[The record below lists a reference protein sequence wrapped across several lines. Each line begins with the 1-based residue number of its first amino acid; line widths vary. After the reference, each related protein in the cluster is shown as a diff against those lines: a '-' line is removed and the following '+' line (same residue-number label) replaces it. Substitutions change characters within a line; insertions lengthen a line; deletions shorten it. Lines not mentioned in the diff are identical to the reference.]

1 MNKLCTVLLLASG
14 FISSVYAAQNPGY
27 IFNSYGQPVRDTY
40 GKCIHTAYYDANDG
54 LTVCGEGR
62 PTPPPV
68 VAAPPP
74 PAPTVVIETVTLS
87 DADDVLFNFNAASLS
102 SHGTSVLNTFTKK
115 YSAESDVTKITI
127 NGYTDGIGKAD
138 YNLKLSQGRADS
150 VKQYFVSNG
159 MPANKIMATGLGSKD
174 DAKSQTC
181 FSQMG
186 GDKIDQ
192 IYAVQDKLNAKKF
205 KGKKLSKK
213 LAGEKKSLQANL
225 TKLQDEQAKLIACTA
240 PDRRVVFTIEHT
252 QQVEKTIPAAAA
264 ATNASASVSAH

>member
-1 MNKLCTVLLLASG
+1 MNKLCTVILLASG
-14 FISSVYAAQNPGY
+14 FISSAYAAQNPGY
-27 IFNSYGQPVRDTY
+27 IFNSYGDPIRDTY
-40 GKCIHTAYYDANDG
+40 GKCVHTAYYDPNNGIAA
-54 LTVCGEGR
+54 CGEG

-68 VAAPPP
+68 AAAPPPP

-102 SHGTSVLNTFTKK
+102 SHGTSVLSGFTKK

-127 NGYTDGIGKAD
+127 NGYTDGIGKPD
-138 YNLKLSQGRADS
+138 YNMKLSQGRADA
-150 VKQYFVSNG
+150 VKQYFIANG
-159 MPANKIMATGLGSKD
+159 MPASKVTATGLGSKD

-186 GDKIDQ
+186 GDKINQ
-192 IYAVQDKLNAKKF
+192 IYAAQDKLKAKKF

-213 LAGEKKSLQANL
+213 VASEKKSLQANL
-225 TKLQDEQAKLIACTA
+225 SKLQDEQTKLIACTA

-264 ATNASASVSAH
+264 SSNASAPAPQ

>member
-1 MNKLCTVLLLASG
+1 MNKLSMFLLLTSG
-14 FISSVYAAQNPGY
+14 FISSSYAVQNPGY
-27 IFNSYGQPVRDTY
+27 IFNSYGDPVRDSY
-40 GKCIHTAYYDANDG
+40 GNCIHTAYYDPNNGIKA
-54 LTVCGEGR
+54 CGEG

-74 PAPTVVIETVTLS
+74 PPAPTIVIETVTLS

-102 SHGTSVLNTFTKK
+102 SHGTSVLNGFTKK

-127 NGYTDGIGKAD
+127 NGYTDGIGKPD

-150 VKQYFVSNG
+150 VKQYFVANG
-159 MPANKIMATGLGSKD
+159 MPAGKITATGLGSKD

-181 FSQMG
+181 FAQMG
-186 GDKIDQ
+186 GDKIDK
-192 IYAVQDKLNAKKF
+192 IYAVQDKLNAKKY

-225 TKLQDEQAKLIACTA
+225 SKLQDQQTKLIACTA

-252 QQVEKTIPAAAA
+252 KQVEKTIPVVA
-264 ATNASASVSAH
+264 ASAPVSIK